1 MLHVKL
7 KLKMLKLKLILLTND
22 QNIKGYGYSRTGNPT
37 RDCFEKCVASLEDA
51 KHGIATAS
59 GLAALTTLTH
69 LLRAG
74 DHVVVCD
81 DVYGGTNRYFSKV
94 ASRFNLD
101 TSMVDV
107 TDVDKLQQA
116 IKSNTKMVWIETP
129 TNPLLTLID
138 IKAVADVAHKTE
150 MFNVHILQP
159 RSRRSSYLTS
169 HKLGMSV
176 DATTEQFI

>member
-1 MLHVKL
+1 
-7 KLKMLKLKLILLTND
+7 
-22 QNIKGYGYSRTGNPT
+22 GYDYSRAGNPT

-94 ASRFNLD
+94 ASRFNLE

-129 TNPLLTLID
+129 TNPLLKLID

-150 MFNVHILQP
+150 
-159 RSRRSSYLTS
+159 
-169 HKLGMSV
+169 
-176 DATTEQFI
+176 